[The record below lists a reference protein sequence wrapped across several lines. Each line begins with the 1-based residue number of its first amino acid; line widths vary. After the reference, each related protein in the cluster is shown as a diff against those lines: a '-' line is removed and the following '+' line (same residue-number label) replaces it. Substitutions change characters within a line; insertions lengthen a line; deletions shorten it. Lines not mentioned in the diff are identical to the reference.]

1 MNDLGRRKRANFF
14 PTLKHPTPYVRSTKT
29 FFLTQK
35 SRTCLGAAAQTFH
48 LFSCQERK
56 KRELAENGSQG
67 REGKKKR
74 RRKARHALL
83 ALSGVDRTYGGG
95 REAT

>member
-1 MNDLGRRKRANFF
+1 MNDLGRRKKANF
-14 PTLKHPTPYVRSTKT
+14 PPALEHPTPYVRSIYKD
-29 FFLTQK
+29 FLTQK

-74 RRKARHALL
+74 RKARHALL